1 MTRLLDDEEITRQLA
16 DLPGWRW
23 RDGALHAWVEAP
35 SFADAVGLVTAVADE
50 AEQMNHHPDIDVR
63 YRRVRFEVST
73 HSAGGV
79 TQLDV
84 ELAHRIDEHARRLGA
99 RASGGERG

>member
-16 DLPGWRW
+16 DLAGWQW
-23 RDGALHAWVEAP
+23 RDGALHALVEAP
-35 SFADAVGLVTAVADE
+35 SFSDAVALVTAVADE
-50 AEQMNHHPDIDVR
+50 AEQMNHHPDIDLR
-63 YRRVRFEVST
+63 YRTVRFELST

-84 ELAHRIDEHARRLGA
+84 ELAHRITRHARRLGA
-99 RASGGERG
+99 TAVERDGD